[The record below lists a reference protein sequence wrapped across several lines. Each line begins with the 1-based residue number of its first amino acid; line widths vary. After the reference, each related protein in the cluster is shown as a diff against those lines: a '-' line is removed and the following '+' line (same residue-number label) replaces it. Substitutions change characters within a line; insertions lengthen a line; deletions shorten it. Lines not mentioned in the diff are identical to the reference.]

1 MKQPKPKAEALD
13 QMDAELIRET
23 VQMKGWQLIRRGIQT
38 VGDQKLRDLMR
49 PHTEI
54 ETATLRGE
62 LSMIEAVLKLPEQ
75 LIEKAAMGRA
85 SDES

>member
-1 MKQPKPKAEALD
+1 MKQPKQKAEALD
-13 QMDAELIRET
+13 QVDAELIRET
-23 VQMKGWQLIRRGIQT
+23 VQSKGWQLIRRGIQN

-62 LSMIEAVLKLPEQ
+62 LAMIEALLKLPEQ
-75 LIEKAAMGRA
+75 LIEKGATGAA
-85 SDES
+85 SDG